1 MNEFVNDPDEASIK
15 ILLSNTIRRVDP
27 FLRARKNREEGRGGG
42 GRGRGWVSMNFK
54 IKKQSLVREIK
65 RRP

>member
-42 GRGRGWVSMNFK
+42 GGGGAGA
-54 IKKQSLVREIK
+54 Q
-65 RRP
+65 